1 MKFLKVKHLIKPK
14 HRMNMDIAPTLLLEL
29 VFERTGA
36 LNKGGH
42 VGSVDGT
49 RYHCY
54 NQRTSK
60 SILHRVFTTPRA
72 DVAVE
77 SSPTICDAIANAAV
91 AWRSDKRSNRPSRF
105 GDCDSNCRI
114 LTGGAAAAKAAT
126 AAAKKKLLHV
136 RLMYVH
142 MCPCFHSAINR
153 IVSQQQQPQ
162 HSYISSS
169 SSSMR
174 HTSSTT
180 VSVQAIY

>member
-1 MKFLKVKHLIKPK
+1 MWVNLLIYLLWSHVLPVQVLMKFLKVKHLIKPK
-14 HRMNMDIAPTLLLEL
+14 HRMNMDNAPTLLLEI

-77 SSPTICDAIANAAV
+77 SSPTICDAITLYAL
-91 AWRSDKRSNRPSRF
+91 SS
-105 GDCDSNCRI
+105 
-114 LTGGAAAAKAAT
+114 
-126 AAAKKKLLHV
+126 LLHW
-136 RLMYVH
+136 MDFPMH
-142 MCPCFHSAINR
+142 TAEWWHS
-153 IVSQQQQPQ
+153 SGCWQQVLVPRR
-162 HSYISSS
+162 SK
-169 SSSMR
+169 R
-174 HTSSTT
+174 WR
-180 VSVQAIY
+180 VQARVSGGRNPPPP